1 MSLKEYLWVPQEER
15 KLDVSRVGMIQLA
28 LPLMLESF
36 LRATVGMVDILFLS
50 RVSDMAVSAV
60 SISNQLITFCQI
72 ISMAMAASATVC
84 INQAIGMKNMKKVN
98 MLATI
103 AVTSNA
109 MLGLLF
115 GMVFM
120 FLPHVLLS
128 IMTLDTAAL
137 DAACLYLRIAG
148 GLMIF
153 QAVEIV
159 QVNLC
164 RSLGRIKAPLVINTI
179 ANLVNVIGNYL
190 VIFHPEWLWNID
202 PVAGVALATVLS
214 RVAALIVAL
223 IVATGS
229 GLRYSLRYL
238 RPFPKADFKLVLSIG
253 IPGGINSMAY
263 SLGQIVTT
271 SIISSMSLTLVS
283 AKVYVGNVVQYIYII
298 GQAFA
303 SASAIMVGYR
313 LGAGNYDDA
322 RKVQR
327 IVTTIALLSNGI
339 LSLVIIAL
347 RYPMLRLFTEDV
359 TIINMAANI
368 FFLDFF
374 VEIGRALNHCF
385 NGALQAA
392 GDVKF
397 QLVVNQGSAW
407 VLSVGGTYLFGVVFG
422 LGLYGVWIAFA
433 CDELIRGS
441 ILVLRWRS
449 GGWLTGAKAK
459 REIIASKTPER

>member
-1 MSLKEYLWVPQEER
+1 MSLKEYLWVSKEER
-15 KLDVSRVGMIQLA
+15 KLDVSRVGMVQIA
-28 LPLMLESF
+28 LPLILESF

-50 RVSDMAVSAV
+50 RVSDTVVSAV
-60 SISNQLITFCQI
+60 SISNQFIMFCQI
-72 ISMAMAASATVC
+72 IAMAMAAGATVC
-84 INQAIGMKNMKKVN
+84 INQAIGMKNMAKVN

-103 AVTSNA
+103 AITANA
-109 MLGLLF
+109 VMGLLF
-115 GMVFM
+115 GMVFL
-120 FLPHVLLS
+120 FLPNVLLG
-128 IMTLDTAAL
+128 IMTLDDVAIN
-137 DAACLYLRIAG
+137 AACLYLRIAG

-153 QAVEIV
+153 QSVEIV
-159 QVNLC
+159 LVNLC

-179 ANLVNVIGNYL
+179 ANLVNVVGNYL
-190 VIFHPEWLWNID
+190 VIFHPEWIWNID

-214 RVAALIVAL
+214 RIAALIVAQ
-223 IVATGS
+223 IITSRS
-229 GLRYSLRYL
+229 GLRYSLRFL
-238 RPFPKADFKLVLSIG
+238 RPFPKQAFKLVLSIG

-283 AKVYVGNVVQYIYII
+283 TKVYVSNIVQYIYII

-327 IVTTIALLSNGI
+327 IVTTIALLSNAI
-339 LSLVIIAL
+339 ISLIIIAL
-347 RYPMLRLFTEDV
+347 RLPMLRLFTEDQ

-374 VEIGRALNHCF
+374 VEIGRALNHCLG
-385 NGALQAA
+385 GALQAA

-397 QLVVNQGSAW
+397 LLVVNQGSAW
-407 VLSVGGTYLFGVVFG
+407 ILSVGGTYLFGVVFG

-433 CDELIRGS
+433 CDELFRGS
-441 ILVLRWRS
+441 ILWLRWKS

-459 REIIASKTPER
+459 REIIASKND

>member
-1 MSLKEYLWVPQEER
+1 
-15 KLDVSRVGMIQLA
+15 
-28 LPLMLESF
+28 
-36 LRATVGMVDILFLS
+36 
-50 RVSDMAVSAV
+50 
-60 SISNQLITFCQI
+60 
-72 ISMAMAASATVC
+72 
-84 INQAIGMKNMKKVN
+84 
-98 MLATI
+98 
-103 AVTSNA
+103 

-238 RPFPKADFKLVLSIG
+238 HPFPKADFKLVLSIG

-407 VLSVGGTYLFGVVFG
+407 VLSVGGTYLLGVVFG